1 MHSLSFVIAQ
11 YVVHLPKRISF
22 RFFRNSLFRKTRA
35 TFDTSET
42 RREIGPVLVDYA
54 KVQSKVSLKY
64 DSWHKEVLQ
73 KFGSALGSEMQT
85 FYGDVSKCRGELEQ
99 QSVDAASTSEAV
111 GFITYVQGLKRQTR
125 QWEEQVEVYREG
137 QRLLERQRFQFPT
150 TWLYADNID
159 GEWGAFSDILQRKDS
174 LIQTQVRLS
183 YM

>member
-1 MHSLSFVIAQ
+1 M
-11 YVVHLPKRISF
+11 
-22 RFFRNSLFRKTRA
+22 
-35 TFDTSET
+35 
-42 RREIGPVLVDYA
+42 DYA

-150 TWLYADNID
+150 SWLYADNID

-183 YM
+183 YMYFCRLLMNFLAVFRSAICKVKSDKRTKLWKIGLWKFSGNGTRANRWM